1 LRSKAYTSQENRTLS
16 PECSNRKSD
25 FRYFSPQNP
34 VSDRDFLI
42 VEFRYGRLAMTNEKQ
57 TVAITGASGMVGQ
70 ALTTVL
76 AAAGHNPV
84 SITRKAS
91 GSEPDSIIWDPASGL
106 KDPARLATVDTV
118 VHLAGENIAAG
129 RWTAALKDRIRRS
142 RVEGT
147 RSLVKSIASISHR
160 PTTFVCASAIG
171 FYGERGDTVLD
182 EDAVAGKGFLAEVCR
197 EWEREAEA
205 ATELGLRVVKVRI
218 GVVLS
223 PKGGALAKMLLPFK
237 LGVGGIIG
245 SGKQYWSWIGLH
257 DLVRIIAFC
266 VEHDSI
272 RGAVNAVSPN
282 SMTNY
287 DFTKGVGRAL
297 HRPTVFPMPAFAAKL
312 LLGEMA
318 DELLLA
324 STRVTPKKLQEQGF
338 RFDYPELVGC
348 LEHELS

>member
-1 LRSKAYTSQENRTLS
+1 MK
-16 PECSNRKSD
+16 D
-25 FRYFSPQNP
+25 
-34 VSDRDFLI
+34 
-42 VEFRYGRLAMTNEKQ
+42 GKQ
-57 TVAITGASGMVGQ
+57 TVAITGASGMVGT
-70 ALTTVL
+70 ALATVL
-76 AAAGHNPV
+76 RESGHKPV

-91 GSEPDSIIWDPASGL
+91 ESNEGSIVWDPASGL
-106 KDPARLATVDTV
+106 KDPSRLETIDTV
-118 VHLAGENIAAG
+118 VHLAGENIAGG

-147 RSLVKSIASISHR
+147 RSLVKSIAAIGHR
-160 PTTFVCASAIG
+160 PKTLVCASAIG

-182 EDAVAGKGFLAEVCR
+182 EDAVAGSGFLAEVCR
-197 EWEREAEA
+197 GWEQEAEA

-237 LGVGGIIG
+237 LGAGGIIG

-287 DFTKGVGRAL
+287 DFTKGIGRAL
-297 HRPTVFPMPAFAAKL
+297 HRPTLFPMPAFAAKL
-312 LLGEMA
+312 VLGEMA
-318 DELLLA
+318 NELLLS
-324 STRVTPKKLQEQGF
+324 STRVIPKKLKEQGF
-338 RFDYPELVGC
+338 EFHYPELVGC

>member
-1 LRSKAYTSQENRTLS
+1 MK
-16 PECSNRKSD
+16 D
-25 FRYFSPQNP
+25 
-34 VSDRDFLI
+34 
-42 VEFRYGRLAMTNEKQ
+42 GKQ
-57 TVAITGASGMVGQ
+57 TVAITGASGMVGT
-70 ALTTVL
+70 ALATVL
-76 AAAGHNPV
+76 RESGHKPV

-91 GSEPDSIIWDPASGL
+91 ESNEGSIVWDPASGL
-106 KDPARLATVDTV
+106 KNPSRLETVDTV
-118 VHLAGENIAAG
+118 VHLAGENIAGG

-147 RSLVKSIASISHR
+147 RSLVKSIAAIGHR
-160 PTTFVCASAIG
+160 PKTLVCASAIG

-182 EDAVAGKGFLAEVCR
+182 EDAVAGSGFLAEVCR
-197 EWEREAEA
+197 GWEQEAEA

-237 LGVGGIIG
+237 LGAGGIIG

-297 HRPTVFPMPAFAAKL
+297 HRPTLFPLPAFAAKL
-312 LLGEMA
+312 VLGEMA
-318 DELLLA
+318 NELLLS
-324 STRVTPKKLQEQGF
+324 STRVIPKKLKEQGF
-338 RFDYPELVGC
+338 EFHYPELVGC

>member
-1 LRSKAYTSQENRTLS
+1 MASWKLTPRRN
-16 PECSNRKSD
+16 SD
-25 FRYFSPQNP
+25 NGG
-34 VSDRDFLI
+34 L
-42 VEFRYGRLAMTNEKQ
+42 EMTNAKQ
-57 TVAITGASGMVGQ
+57 SVAITGASGMVGT
-70 ALTTVL
+70 ALATAL
-76 AAAGHNPV
+76 RESGHTPV

-91 GSEPDSIIWDPASGL
+91 GESGGNILWDPASGL
-106 KDPARLATVDTV
+106 KDPSQLETVDTV

-147 RSLVKSIASISHR
+147 RNLVKSIAAISHR
-160 PTTFVCASAIG
+160 AKTFVCASAIG
-171 FYGERGDTVLD
+171 FYGERGDTLLD
-182 EDAVAGKGFLAEVCR
+182 ENAVAGKGFLAEVCR
-197 EWEREAEA
+197 EWEHEAEA

-266 VEHDSI
+266 IEHDSI
-272 RGAVNAVSPN
+272 HGAVNAVSPN

-287 DFTKGVGRAL
+287 DFTKAVGRVL
-297 HRPTVFPMPAFAAKL
+297 HRPTLFPMPAFAAKL
-312 LLGEMA
+312 VLGEMA

-324 STRVTPKKLQEQGF
+324 STRVTPKKLQAQGF
-338 RFDYPELVGC
+338 EFHYPELVGC

>member
-1 LRSKAYTSQENRTLS
+1 MK
-16 PECSNRKSD
+16 D
-25 FRYFSPQNP
+25 
-34 VSDRDFLI
+34 
-42 VEFRYGRLAMTNEKQ
+42 GKQ
-57 TVAITGASGMVGQ
+57 TVAITGASGMVGT
-70 ALTTVL
+70 ALATVL
-76 AAAGHNPV
+76 RESGHKPV

-91 GSEPDSIIWDPASGL
+91 ESNEGSIVWDPASGL
-106 KDPARLATVDTV
+106 KNPSRLETVDTV
-118 VHLAGENIAAG
+118 VHLAGENIAGG

-147 RSLVKSIASISHR
+147 RSLVKSIAAIGHR
-160 PTTFVCASAIG
+160 PKTLVCASAIG

-182 EDAVAGKGFLAEVCR
+182 EDAVAGSGFLAEVCR
-197 EWEREAEA
+197 GWEQEAEA

-237 LGVGGIIG
+237 LGAGGIIG

-287 DFTKGVGRAL
+287 DFTKGIGRAL
-297 HRPTVFPMPAFAAKL
+297 HRPTLFPMPAFAAKL
-312 LLGEMA
+312 VLGEMA
-318 DELLLA
+318 NELLLS
-324 STRVTPKKLQEQGF
+324 STRVIPKKLKEQGF
-338 RFDYPELVGC
+338 EFHYPELVGC